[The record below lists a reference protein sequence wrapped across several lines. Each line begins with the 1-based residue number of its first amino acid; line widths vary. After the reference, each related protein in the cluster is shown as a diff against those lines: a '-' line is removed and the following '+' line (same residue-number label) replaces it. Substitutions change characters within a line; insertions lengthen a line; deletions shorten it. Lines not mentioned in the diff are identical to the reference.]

1 MGGSHGQKILVT
13 IQVQHMRVSPQ
24 DTSSNW
30 NIETVPSDR
39 EMGGQDMEGERASEG
54 EKMEEREGGRED
66 LCSYNY
72 NNERVRF
79 QNLVSLA
86 TGLVYIVFIF
96 RLIH

>member
-39 EMGGQDMEGERASEG
+39 EMGGTGH
-54 EKMEEREGGRED
+54 GGRE
-66 LCSYNY
+66 S
-72 NNERVRF
+72 E
-79 QNLVSLA
+79 
-86 TGLVYIVFIF
+86 
-96 RLIH
+96 